1 MNEFDIAV
9 IGSGPGGYVAAIRS
23 AQLGYKT
30 ALIEKYDTLG
40 GTCTNVGCIPTK
52 ALLDST
58 HHYIDA
64 IRRFESHGIHFSG
77 VNLDFDQ
84 MYKRKADVVKKN
96 TQGLN
101 FLMKKNKVTV
111 LQGTGSFVD
120 NETVNIKGAGNQDI
134 PIKAK
139 KYIIA
144 TGSKPSTIPGIAID
158 KKRII
163 TSTEALNLADQPNS
177 IIIIGGG
184 VIGVEMA
191 SIFNR
196 IGTKVTILEYAE
208 HLIAA
213 MDRDL
218 STELSKILSKE
229 GIEIRLRESVYKT
242 ENLEHEARVW
252 FKNSQGLDDML
263 SADYILV
270 AVGRK
275 PYTENLGLKNTGVEL
290 NANGTIKTNKL
301 LQTTVP
307 HIYAIG
313 DVTGGAMLAHK
324 AEEEAVFVVEK
335 INGQN
340 PYIHYNRIPSVVY
353 TWPEIA
359 SVGYTEEELKKQDI
373 KYNIG
378 KFPFAVNARARAG
391 METEG
396 FAKVLSD
403 PLYGELLGV
412 HIIGPRASD
421 LIAQAV
427 AGMEFEITARDMA
440 SVCYAHP
447 TYSEVMKEAYTIA
460 SGKASVNI

>member
-158 KKRII
+158 KKRSI

-213 MDRDL
+213 MDGDL

-252 FKNSQGLDDML
+252 FKNSQGLDNML

-335 INGQN
+335 INGQH
-340 PYIHYNRIPSVVY
+340 PHIHYNRIPSVVY

>member
-1 MNEFDIAV
+1 M
-9 IGSGPGGYVAAIRS
+9 
-23 AQLGYKT
+23 
-30 ALIEKYDTLG
+30 
-40 GTCTNVGCIPTK
+40 
-52 ALLDST
+52 
-58 HHYIDA
+58 
-64 IRRFESHGIHFSG
+64 
-77 VNLDFDQ
+77 
-84 MYKRKADVVKKN
+84 
-96 TQGLN
+96 
-101 FLMKKNKVTV
+101 
-111 LQGTGSFVD
+111 D
-120 NETVNIKGAGNQDI
+120 NETVNIKGTGNQDI
-134 PIKAK
+134 LIKAK

-144 TGSKPSTIPGIAID
+144 TGSKPSTIPGVAID
-158 KKRII
+158 NKRII
-163 TSTEALNLADQPNS
+163 TSTEALNLSDQPNS

-208 HLIAA
+208 QLIAT

-218 STELSKILSKE
+218 GTELSKILSKE
-229 GIEIRLRESVYKT
+229 GVEIRIREAVYKT
-242 ENLEHEARVW
+242 ENLGNEARVW
-252 FKNSQGLDDML
+252 FKNSQGHDEML
-263 SADYILV
+263 SADYILL

-275 PYTENLGLKNTGVEL
+275 PYTDNLGLENTGVEL
-290 NANGTIKTNKL
+290 NANGTIKTNEL

-307 HIYAIG
+307 HIHAIG

-324 AEEEAVFVVEK
+324 AEKEAAFVVEK
-335 INGQN
+335 INGQQAH
-340 PYIHYNRIPSVVY
+340 IHYNRIPSVVY

-359 SVGYTEEELKKQDI
+359 SVGYTEEELKKRDI

>member
-58 HHYIDA
+58 HHYMDA

-96 TQGLN
+96 TQGIN

-134 PIKAK
+134 SIKAK

-144 TGSKPSTIPGIAID
+144 TGSKPSTIPGVVID

-177 IIIIGGG
+177 IVIIGGG

-275 PYTENLGLKNTGVEL
+275 PYTENLGLENTGVEL
-290 NANGTIKTNKL
+290 NANGTIKTNAL

-335 INGQN
+335 INGQH
-340 PYIHYNRIPSVVY
+340 PHIHYNRIPSVVY

>member
-111 LQGTGSFVD
+111 LQGTGSFID
-120 NETVNIKGAGNQDI
+120 NETVNIKDAGNQDI

-139 KYIIA
+139 QYIIA
-144 TGSKPSTIPGIAID
+144 TGSKPSTIPGVAID

-208 HLIAA
+208 RLIST

-218 STELSKILSKE
+218 STELFKILSKE

-252 FKNSQGLDDML
+252 FKNSQGLDEML

-275 PYTENLGLKNTGVEL
+275 PYTDNLGLENTGVEL
-290 NANGTIKTNKL
+290 NANGTIKTNAL

-340 PYIHYNRIPSVVY
+340 THIHYNRIPSVVY

-460 SGKASVNI
+460 SGKASINI